1 MVFVKRYFSLIL
13 FFLFIDMVCKVL
25 FKNFFAVDRLDF
37 LSIVFVIFIND
48 RVFFDMKLNLFVK
61 LKFCE
66 KKL

>member
-1 MVFVKRYFSLIL
+1 M
-13 FFLFIDMVCKVL
+13 FIDMVCKVL
-25 FKNFFAVDRLDF
+25 FKNFFVVDRLDF